1 VQCSAVQWVRIAIPC
16 IIWNHE
22 TSMISSCVVASRPIQ
37 LSSLGPSYNSY
48 SHGRVRSL
56 LRTHGRPVLR
66 THGRPVLRT
75 HGRPVLRTR
84 RSPRPTENRTPKETM
99 RVKSYPT
106 IALHQTY
113 ILMVSAI
120 DYSSHLHQS
129 VDGLDVI
136 AFGSPLKL
144 QLSRSDPAVSLQAMA
159 KIKSTRYGSN
169 TFKLF
174 RSIMPLCS
182 SCVDCSE

>member
-1 VQCSAVQWVRIAIPC
+1 MQCSAVQWVRIAIPC

-37 LSSLGPSYNSY
+37 LSFLGPSYNSY

-56 LRTHGRPVLR
+56 
-66 THGRPVLRT
+66 LRT